1 MKKSIRHAATAFAVC
16 LAAAGG
22 IAATATPAA
31 AYNVVPNNCNISVT
45 TVSSPPKVTA
55 EQTSC
60 SSIAGQQFKAVLKYY
75 NSSSGGTLYT
85 ARGNLGYWGTK
96 SVAQHAGYFG
106 GSGVENA

>member
-1 MKKSIRHAATAFAVC
+1 MRHAATTFAVL
-16 LAAAGG
+16 LAVGG
-22 IAATATPAA
+22 GVVATATPAA
-31 AYNVVPNNCNISVT
+31 AYNVILNNCNISVT

-60 SSIAGQQFKAVLKYY
+60 SPIAGQQFKAVLKYY

-85 ARGNLGYWGTK
+85 TRGNLGYWGTK
-96 SVAQHAGYFG
+96 SIAQHAGYFG